1 MQRNSA
7 SQSGIFTPRVLLA
20 FALCS
25 ATLLLAVATFAASN
39 RALRFS
45 DWRNGTQSDKGFVSP
60 AMPALAANATAVGG
74 IQWLHPDKA
83 FWYGGG
89 TVDANG
95 DGSPDVI
102 LAAGDRN
109 AAYIGFIPGS
119 PGFAV
124 NLASDY
130 TVPPVPQ
137 LLALDGLT
145 GLPLWQVKWDAQD
158 PLPPPPL
165 REHFTLLEGTYTG
178 NLDGSGPNQVLVQRS
193 VYKAEP
199 QGDAHSFTL
208 AEGAILY
215 TTMYNPSNGQ
225 IVWETQEST
234 PADLG
239 AFRLLYPVDVLGTP
253 GAVLTTVSFTSPV
266 SYTSTVSIIRFNP
279 GGPPT
284 TLLQLPTE
292 PDTITY
298 ALATPYEGKLRV
310 FMILQRQDA
319 TPQVDILA
327 VDVALD
333 QTGTAFASEA
343 WSLVDAFEKNF
354 IPTFWGFP
362 VVVTGGS
369 KPALMIG
376 EEAVVA
382 RDVVDGHEL
391 WRSNPLG
398 AAVAPGSGQLI
409 KADVNGDSVED
420 AVFTFW
426 TPLTPSAGLPLVP
439 YVAAVDG
446 RNGSRLWRSL
456 ETTGKGWGWSLSL
469 VGLDGDGRKEVAM
482 TGSLTDAFVFTRTP
496 FEDPGQVSIFDLR
509 TGKQRCRFF
518 TERLAFLTFGANLDG
533 GPGDEIVAPT
543 VGGAVYSFTG
553 GEPSCSPPV
562 PLPTTPVQ
570 VTSIV
575 SRKTHG
581 DAGTFDIDLP
591 TTGAHGIEC
600 RSGGANGEYTVIFT
614 FSNALDSV
622 NGATITQGVGTVSD
636 SLIDNSDLQRYIVH
650 LSGVGSG
657 QILAVTL
664 TNVHDSAG
672 NSSSEVSQSMGVLL
686 GDTSA
691 DGVVNSADIT
701 QTRRQSGQVTGE
713 SNKRIDLSVDG
724 VINSADITL
733 ARRQSGTALP
743 TP

>member
-1 MQRNSA
+1 MKKKRA
-7 SQSGIFTPRVLLA
+7 SQSGLFNPRILVA

-25 ATLLLAVATFAASN
+25 VGGLLAMLSFAATPSTGTSSLATPT
-39 RALRFS
+39 ALG
-45 DWRNGTQSDKGFVSP
+45 N
-60 AMPALAANATAVGG
+60 

-89 TVDANG
+89 SVEANG

-130 TVPPVPQ
+130 AVPPVPQ

-158 PLPPPPL
+158 PLPPPPQ
-165 REHFTLLEGTYTG
+165 REHFTLLEGTFTG
-178 NLDGSGPNQVLVQRS
+178 NIDGSGPNQVLVQRS

-208 AEGAILY
+208 AEGATLY

-253 GAVLTTVSFTSPV
+253 GAVLTTVSFTSPPT
-266 SYTSTVSIIRFNP
+266 YTSTLSIIRFNP

-284 TLLQLPTE
+284 TLLQLPAE

-298 ALATPYEGKLRV
+298 ALATPYQGKLRV

-319 TPQVDILA
+319 TPQVDIRA

-333 QTGTAFASEA
+333 QNGNAFISQA

-369 KPALMIG
+369 KPTLMIG

-382 RDVVDGHEL
+382 LDVSDGHEL

-409 KADVNGDSVED
+409 KADVNRDSVED

-456 ETTGKGWGWSLSL
+456 ETTGKSWGWSLNL
-469 VGLDGDGRKEVAM
+469 VGVDGDGRKEVAM

-496 FEDPGQVSIFDLR
+496 FEDQAQVSLFDLA
-509 TGKQRCRFF
+509 TGEQRCRFF
-518 TERLAFLTFGANLDG
+518 TERLAILTFGANLDG
-533 GPGDEIVAPT
+533 APGDEIVAPT
-543 VGGAVYSFTG
+543 VGGVVYSFAG
-553 GEPSCSPPV
+553 GEPSCGPPV

-570 VTSIV
+570 VTSVV

-581 DAGTFDIDLP
+581 DAGTFDVDLP

-600 RSGGANGEYTVIFT
+600 RSGGANNEYTVIFT

-622 NGATITQGVGTVSD
+622 NGAAITEGVGTVTD
-636 SLIDNSDLQRYIVH
+636 SLIDNSNLYRYIVR
-650 LSGVGSG
+650 LSGIVSG
-657 QILAVTL
+657 QTVTVTL
-664 TNVHDSAG
+664 TNVHDAAG
-672 NSSSEVSQSMGVLL
+672 NSSSAVSASMGVLL
-686 GDTSA
+686 GDTTA
-691 DGVVNSADIT
+691 NGVVSNTDVASVKAEVAAPVTSANFRNDVTANGIVSNT
-701 QTRRQSGQVTGE
+701 DVSAAKAQVG
-713 SNKRIDLSVDG
+713 
-724 VINSADITL
+724 TL
-733 ARRQSGTALP
+733 LP
-743 TP
+743 